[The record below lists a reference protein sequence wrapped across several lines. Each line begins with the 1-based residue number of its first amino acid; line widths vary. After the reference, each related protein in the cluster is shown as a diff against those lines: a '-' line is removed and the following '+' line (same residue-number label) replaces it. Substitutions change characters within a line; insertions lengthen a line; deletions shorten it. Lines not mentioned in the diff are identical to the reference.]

1 MAAGA
6 WQVYAN
12 GLVNILGGNIDL
24 ADATHLRMTLVTS
37 SYTPSR
43 DAHSTWADVSAN
55 EVANGNGYTT
65 HGKVLAGTVTASGS
79 PSDLITFDVD
89 DQSWTSSTITAKY
102 AVIVE
107 DADADNALA
116 STDLLIAYCDLDTG
130 GGSVSTTNGTFAVT
144 INASGV
150 FTVNQTN

>member
-6 WQVYAN
+6 WQVY
-12 GLVNILGGNIDL
+12 GLALEKIFEGSIPLDESG
-24 ADATHLRMTLVTS
+24 TPRYRMTLVTS
-37 SYTPSR
+37 SYTPSVNAD
-43 DAHSTWADVSAN
+43 DAWNDISTN

-65 HGKVLAGTVTASGS
+65 HGKLLTCTVTHSSGTVT
-79 PSDLITFDVD
+79 FDCD

-107 DADADNALA
+107 DADANGALA
-116 STDLLIAYCDLDTG
+116 TTDVPICYCDLESG

-150 FTVNQTN
+150 FTVAQS